1 MVVENLSKEFR
12 VLRHR
17 SGLAGSLRSLV
28 SREGKTV
35 KAIDDVSFAIER
47 GEFVG
52 YVGPNGAGKS
62 TTIKAL
68 AGILVPTSGK
78 VEVCGLVPHRKRTLN
93 ARQIGVV
100 FGQRTQL
107 WWDLPPLDGFRLL
120 GRIYRID
127 RADVEERIDAFTSLL
142 DLEPLLETPVRK
154 LSLGEKMRCELV
166 AALLHDPPILFLD
179 EPTIG
184 LDVVAKQQIR
194 SFLLQINRER
204 STTVLLTSHDLDD
217 IERLCGRVMVID
229 HGSILHD
236 GTVDSL
242 KRVFGNH
249 RRLSFELAAET
260 EMPYREH
267 THGESNSA
275 RPDLDSAHRS
285 TAPDLEMAHHLAIPA
300 IELPP
305 GAAVETFRDRQLM
318 VRFDADRVRAP
329 EVVRA
334 VMERVEVL
342 DFQLQEIEIEDV
354 VRRIYQRDSDAS

>member
-1 MVVENLSKEFR
+1 MVVESLTKEFR

-127 RADVEERIDAFTSLL
+127 RADLEQRIAAFTSLL
-142 DLEPLLETPVRK
+142 DLGPLLETPVRK

-184 LDVVAKQQIR
+184 LDVLAKQQIR

-217 IERLCGRVMVID
+217 IERLCRRVMVID

-249 RRLSFELAAET
+249 RRLSFELVAE
-260 EMPYREH
+260 
-267 THGESNSA
+267 SSA
-275 RPDLDSAHRS
+275 TPV
-285 TAPDLEMAHHLAIPA
+285 
-300 IELPP
+300 IELPA
-305 GAAVETFRDRQLM
+305 GAAVETFRNGQLM

-334 VMERVEVL
+334 VMERLEVV

-354 VRRIYQRDSDAS
+354 VRRIYRRESDAS

>member
-1 MVVENLSKEFR
+1 MSVVRVENLTKEFR

-17 SGLAGSLRSLV
+17 SGIAGSLRSLV

-35 KAIDDVSFAIER
+35 RAIDGVSFTIEE

-68 AGILVPTSGK
+68 AGILVPTSGT
-78 VEVCGLVPHRKRTLN
+78 VEVGGLVPHRKRTLN

-127 RADVEERIDAFTSLL
+127 SARLQRRIDAFTSLL
-142 DLEPLLETPVRK
+142 ALEHLLETPVRK

-166 AALLHDPPILFLD
+166 AALLHDPRILFLD

-194 SFLLQINRER
+194 SFLQQVNREHA
-204 STTVLLTSHDLDD
+204 TTVLLTSHDLDD
-217 IERLCGRVMVID
+217 IERLCGRVLVID
-229 HGSILHD
+229 RGSILHD
-236 GTVDSL
+236 GTIDSL
-242 KRVFGNH
+242 KRLFGNH
-249 RRLSFELAAET
+249 RRLVFQL
-260 EMPYREH
+260 
-267 THGESNSA
+267 GEGTDGSA
-275 RPDLDSAHRS
+275 RP
-285 TAPDLEMAHHLAIPA
+285 PQA

-305 GAAVETFRDRQLM
+305 GAVVESHQDGQLW
-318 VRFDADRVRAP
+318 VEFDADRVRAP

-334 VMERVEVL
+334 VMERLEVA
-342 DFQLQEIEIEDV
+342 DFQLREIEIEDV
-354 VRRIYQRDSDAS
+354 VRRIYQRDHPDRHGLRYTPVP

>member
-1 MVVENLSKEFR
+1 MVVVENLTKEFR

-17 SGLAGSLRSLV
+17 SGIAGSLRNLV

-35 KAIDDVSFAIER
+35 RAIDGVSFAIET

-78 VEVCGLVPHRKRTLN
+78 VEVGGLVPHRKRTLN

-127 RADVEERIDAFTSLL
+127 PALLRQRIEAFTSLL
-142 DLEPLLETPVRK
+142 ALGPLLETPVRK

-166 AALLHDPPILFLD
+166 AALLHAPRILFLD

-194 SFLLQINRER
+194 SFLLQVNREQ

-217 IERLCGRVMVID
+217 IERLCGRVLVID

-242 KRVFGNH
+242 KRLFGNH
-249 RRLSFELAAET
+249 RRLEFELGDT
-260 EMPYREH
+260 S
-267 THGESNSA
+267 T
-275 RPDLDSAHRS
+275 LDSTS
-285 TAPDLEMAHHLAIPA
+285 PPGLPA
-300 IELPP
+300 LPP
-305 GAAVETFRDRQLM
+305 GAVVESFRDGRLR
-318 VRFDADRVRAP
+318 VGFDADRVRAP

-334 VMERVEVL
+334 VMEHLDVV

-354 VRRIYQRDSDAS
+354 VRRIYQRDGDMR

>member
-1 MVVENLSKEFR
+1 MPVVVVENLTKEFR
-12 VLRHR
+12 VPRHR

-68 AGILVPTSGK
+68 AGILVPTSGR

-127 RADVEERIDAFTSLL
+127 RAELEQRIEAFSRLL

-217 IERLCGRVMVID
+217 IERLCGRVLVID
-229 HGSILHD
+229 RGSILHD

-242 KRVFGNH
+242 KCLFGNH
-249 RRLSFELAAET
+249 RRLAFELA
-260 EMPYREH
+260 
-267 THGESNSA
+267 
-275 RPDLDSAHRS
+275 DSAEPR
-285 TAPDLEMAHHLAIPA
+285 L
-300 IELPP
+300 ELPP
-305 GAAVETFRDRQLM
+305 GATLESYRGGRLF

-334 VMERVEVL
+334 VMERLEVV

-354 VRRIYQRDSDAS
+354 VRRIYQRGSESI